1 MIRRSNV
8 PTTRNLLDSI
18 FEDDWGFAPI
28 FNSLLREAPPQIKT
42 NITASDS
49 DYRIDVVI
57 PGLEK
62 SDISIDVNEAT
73 IAISYDA
80 KEETNNFMS
89 YSSFHRSWA
98 LPKNVDPGNIIAEYK
113 QGILSVFVPRE
124 TPATNSIK
132 IDIK

>member
-1 MIRRSNV
+1 
-8 PTTRNLLDSI
+8 LLDSI

-28 FNSLLREAPPQIKT
+28 FNSLVHEATPQIKT

-98 LPKNVDPGNIIAEYK
+98 LPKNVDPNNIIAEYK
-113 QGILSVFVPRE
+113 QGILSVTVPKPDTEIPVSHRIE
-124 TPATNSIK
+124 VK
-132 IDIK
+132 